1 MTPFTLPLLPPLL
14 ILAETTFLTPEDD
27 ERLLLPLEADFLL
40 LELLEDEFSSDLLE
54 DEDEEQGCLLACL
67 PLLIF
72 DSITIELD
80 FFILISEVSRLLNIL
95 YFDLCGMKSMRT
107 FSLRGLFAY
116 LP

>member
-1 MTPFTLPLLPPLL
+1 
-14 ILAETTFLTPEDD
+14 
-27 ERLLLPLEADFLL
+27 
-40 LELLEDEFSSDLLE
+40 
-54 DEDEEQGCLLACL
+54 LACL

-80 FFILISEVSRLLNIL
+80 FFILISEVSRLLNII